1 MLKKHLNQSQKD
13 TKMASYFESGF
24 TVLKELSKEKKEK
37 ETLEVDDAI
46 SAGVAALAP
55 DDAVIVCKD
64 DKKCTQRYIEAYS
77 DCD

>member
-1 MLKKHLNQSQKD
+1 
-13 TKMASYFESGF
+13 MASYFESGF
-24 TVLKELSKEKKEK
+24 TVLKELAKQKKQ

-55 DDAVIVCKD
+55 DDAIIVCKD
-64 DKKCTQRYIEAYS
+64 DKECTKRMIDAYS